1 MDKKWLAFMMGGLLM
16 CVPVFSQ
23 NDILESSD
31 LQVIASL
38 LADDSDVAKEY
49 AEKIIKKDKE
59 NTDLIAAIG
68 TVFLRAEKLEDATA
82 YFNRA
87 QRCKRISV
95 KAINLGGDIARMK
108 NQLDS
113 AQYYYGRSMYFD
125 RKNPEAYYKYAN
137 LMKNTDVDKAIT
149 ALNVLKVNRPDIN
162 VDKKIAGIYYTVNN
176 IDKAV
181 EVYQTINVDS
191 LDDEDLIQ
199 YALSL
204 FLKKDYEKSL
214 EFAALGHKRSME
226 NPVFDRLMLYN
237 NTELNDY
244 DAAVNSANDLFYHSK
259 GAKYQY
265 QDYIYYGYAL
275 NGLGKTQEAIEQFN
289 IALQKN
295 ADEPSIKKQIAE
307 AYARINDYDK
317 AIKYYT
323 EYLASLK
330 TDDANRA
337 YDLYQL
343 GRLYW
348 KKGIDNKDGDAM
360 TLEKTDALNQA
371 NKVFGELATLRPDSY
386 LGYYWQAKVNTLLDP
401 EYKKGLAKPYFLKA
415 AELLEKSGESKE
427 QLIECYKQISY
438 YYYIKKELNTAVEYA
453 YKIQGLDPDDEYAK
467 QMISTVRK

>member
-1 MDKKWLAFMMGGLLM
+1 
-16 CVPVFSQ
+16 
-23 NDILESSD
+23 
-31 LQVIASL
+31 
-38 LADDSDVAKEY
+38 
-49 AEKIIKKDKE
+49 
-59 NTDLIAAIG
+59 
-68 TVFLRAEKLEDATA
+68 
-82 YFNRA
+82 
-87 QRCKRISV
+87 
-95 KAINLGGDIARMK
+95 
-108 NQLDS
+108 
-113 AQYYYGRSMYFD
+113 
-125 RKNPEAYYKYAN
+125 
-137 LMKNTDVDKAIT
+137 
-149 ALNVLKVNRPDIN
+149 
-162 VDKKIAGIYYTVNN
+162 
-176 IDKAV
+176 
-181 EVYQTINVDS
+181 
-191 LDDEDLIQ
+191 
-199 YALSL
+199 
-204 FLKKDYEKSL
+204 
-214 EFAALGHKRSME
+214 
-226 NPVFDRLMLYN
+226 MLYN

-386 LGYYWQAKVNTLLDP
+386 LGYYWQAKANTLLDP

-467 QMISTVRK
+467 QMISTVKK